1 MEERRLILA
10 FALSFAVLIG
20 FRIWTNSRYPQ
31 PTTQESQAAQTTATA
46 IAGTPAPSGAA
57 QSPATATPRAG
68 TTEDA
73 TVSSVLPTPTAPKQP
88 VISGDERRIEIVS
101 KEAEIAFSSKGARLL
116 SWKLLEYKDPRGKAV
131 EALPEGNPSPGPLDL
146 ITGKTNID
154 KTLAQ
159 ALFLVTDIGGD
170 GEKGARFDFSDGT
183 LTVTKTV
190 RTIKAGRAIVVEA
203 KVTENGSEI
212 PTQVFWGPG
221 FGQPSA
227 DEKSLN
233 GYLPP
238 AVVEIDEAGA
248 EARWPPSA
256 LQTPRQTRTR
266 LVGIENKYFA
276 VVFTGENGR
285 PIDFSASVSPTD
297 KDKNVQILVG
307 LPVALTVGAK
317 DYDRLK
323 DLGLGAEMVVPVGSW
338 LGPIV
343 VPLTR
348 ALRAVN
354 EKVGNYGIAIIL
366 LTLAISAALS
376 PLRHY
381 AILSSAK
388 MAKVGPQIRAVQE
401 RYKRLSLTDPKRQQM
416 QQEIA
421 EVYEKNGIDMVR
433 QTAAGCLPTLLTMPF
448 LFAFYR
454 MLDISVDLKGAPFF
468 WIPDLSL
475 KDPLFITPILSG
487 LSMIAMQRL
496 MPAPAVDPA
505 QQRMMLLMP
514 IIFSGMF
521 AWAPAGL
528 NLYWFISNLAAM
540 LQQGLAMYFAPHLF
554 PRTKDPQ

>member
-10 FALSFAVLIG
+10 FALSFAVLLG
-20 FRIWTNSRYPQ
+20 FRMWTNSRYPQ
-31 PTTQESQAAQTTATA
+31 PAA
-46 IAGTPAPSGAA
+46 TPAQSIASPTPGGPAA
-57 QSPATATPRAG
+57 SPAPQ
-68 TTEDA
+68 
-73 TVSSVLPTPTAPKQP
+73 SSPANVAKVPTPTLAPVP
-88 VISGDERRIEIVS
+88 AAPLVTGDERRVELTF
-101 KEAEIAFSSKGARLL
+101 KDAEIAFSTKGARLL
-116 SWKLLEYKDPRGKAV
+116 SWKLLDYKDQRGKPV
-131 EALPEGNPSPGPLDL
+131 EAHPGGNPAPGPLDL
-146 ITGKTNID
+146 ITGRADVDSRIRE
-154 KTLAQ
+154 
-159 ALFLVTDIGGD
+159 ALFRSTELNVG
-170 GEKGARFDFSDGT
+170 GEKGARFEFSDGT
-183 LTVTKTV
+183 LEVTKTV
-190 RTIKAGRAIVVEA
+190 QAIKGGRAFRVEA
-203 KVTENGSEI
+203 RVREAGVEV
-212 PTQVFWGPG
+212 PTKLYWGPG
-221 FGQPSA
+221 FGQPSE
-227 DEKSLN
+227 DERSLR

-238 AVVEIDEAGA
+238 EVVEIDESGT
-248 EARWPPSA
+248 EVRLPPTGLA
-256 LQTPRQTRTR
+256 APRSIRAK
-266 LVGIENKYFA
+266 LVGVENKYFA
-276 VVFTGENGR
+276 VVMTREDGS
-285 PIDFSASVSPTD
+285 PIEATASALVDGKETHVQVFVSP
-297 KDKNVQILVG
+297 
-307 LPVALTVGAK
+307 PVALTVGAK
-317 DYDRLK
+317 DYDRLQA
-323 DLGLGAEMVVPVGSW
+323 LGMGVEKIVPVGSW

-354 EKVGNYGIAIIL
+354 ARVGNYGVAIII
-366 LTLAISAALS
+366 LTIGIGIALS

-475 KDPLFITPILSG
+475 KDPLFITPLLSG

-505 QQRMMLLMP
+505 QQRMMMLMP
-514 IIFSGMF
+514 VIFSGMF

-528 NLYWFISNLAAM
+528 NLYWFVSNLVAM
-540 LQQGLAMYFAPHLF
+540 AQQALAMYFAPHLF
-554 PRTKDPQ
+554 PRAKPNP

>member
-10 FALSFAVLIG
+10 FALSFAVLLG
-20 FRIWTNSRYPQ
+20 FRMWTNSRYPQ
-31 PTTQESQAAQTTATA
+31 PVPESPAQGAPKASPAEPIATPTTKPAPSSVAVTAA
-46 IAGTPAPSGAA
+46 TPAPVA
-57 QSPATATPRAG
+57 P
-68 TTEDA
+68 
-73 TVSSVLPTPTAPKQP
+73 TV
-88 VISGDERRIEIVS
+88 SGDEQRVELVF
-101 KEAEIAFSSKGARLL
+101 KDAEIAFSSRGARLL
-116 SWKLLEYKDPRGKAV
+116 SWKLLDYKDQRGKPV
-131 EALPEGNPSPGPLDL
+131 EAHPGGNPSPGPLDL
-146 ITGKTNID
+146 VTGRSDLDTRIRE
-154 KTLAQ
+154 
-159 ALFLVTDIGGD
+159 ALFRSTELNVG
-170 GEKGARFDFSDGT
+170 GEKGVRFEFSDGT
-183 LTVTKTV
+183 LQVTKSV
-190 RTIKAGRAIVVEA
+190 HAIKAGRAFRIEA
-203 KVTENGSEI
+203 KVTEAGVMV
-212 PTQVFWGPG
+212 PAQVYWGPG
-221 FGQPSA
+221 FGQPSD
-227 DEKSLN
+227 DERSLS

-238 AVVEIDEAGA
+238 AVVEIDESGA
-248 EARWPPSA
+248 EVRLPPGDLS
-256 LQTPRQTRTR
+256 TPRKVRAR

-276 VVFTGENGR
+276 AIMTREDGALLEATAGAVVDGKETH
-285 PIDFSASVSPTD
+285 
-297 KDKNVQILVG
+297 VQILV
-307 LPVALTVGAK
+307 PPPIALTVGAK
-317 DYDRLK
+317 DHDRLQS
-323 DLGLGAEMVVPVGSW
+323 LGMGVEKIVPVGSW
-338 LGPIV
+338 IGPIV

-354 EKVGNYGIAIIL
+354 ARVGNYGVAIVL
-366 LTLAISAALS
+366 LTIGIGIALA

-496 MPAPAVDPA
+496 MPAPAIDPA
-505 QQRMMLLMP
+505 QQRMLMLMP

-528 NLYWFISNLAAM
+528 NLYWFVSNLVAM
-540 LQQGLAMYFAPHLF
+540 AQQALAMYFAPHLF
-554 PRTKDPQ
+554 PKAKATT

>member
-31 PTTQESQAAQTTATA
+31 PLPQETQTTQTAAPSTGTPAQNAGTQESPISPPTQ
-46 IAGTPAPSGAA
+46 IKAGGNASNAP
-57 QSPATATPRAG
+57 QPQ
-68 TTEDA
+68 
-73 TVSSVLPTPTAPKQP
+73 TAPKAP
-88 VISGDERRIEIVS
+88 VISGDETRVEIIS
-101 KEAEIAFSSKGARLL
+101 NEAEIAFSSKGARLL

-146 ITGKTNID
+146 ITGKNHID
-154 KTLAQ
+154 Q
-159 ALFLVTDIGGD
+159 ALKEALFRVTDIGGN

-183 LTVTKTV
+183 LTATKTV
-190 RTIKAGRAIVVEA
+190 RTIKAGRVVVVDA
-203 KVTENGSEI
+203 KITENGVEI
-212 PTQVFWGPG
+212 PAQVFWGPG
-221 FGQPSA
+221 FGQESA
-227 DEKSLN
+227 EEKSLN

-238 AVVEIDEAGA
+238 AVVEIDDAGG
-248 EARWPPSA
+248 ESRWPPTS
-256 LQTPRQTRTR
+256 LQTPRQSRTK

-276 VVFTGENGR
+276 VILTREDGR
-285 PIDFSASVSPTD
+285 PIDVNASVSTTD
-297 KDKNVQILVG
+297 KDKNVQILVD
-307 LPVALTVGAK
+307 LPITLTVGAK

-323 DLGLGAEMVVPVGSW
+323 DLGLGGELVVPVGSW
-338 LGPIV
+338 IGPIV

-354 EKVGNYGIAIIL
+354 ARVGNYGIAIIL

-421 EVYEKNGIDMVR
+421 EVYSKNGIDMVR

-475 KDPLFITPILSG
+475 MDPLFITPILSG
-487 LSMIAMQRL
+487 LSMIGMQKL
-496 MPAPAVDPA
+496 MPAPAIDPA

-554 PRTKDPQ
+554 PRTKAPQ

>member
-10 FALSFAVLIG
+10 FALSFAVLLG
-20 FRIWTNSRYPQ
+20 FRMWTNARYPPPAPGAAASTGT
-31 PTTQESQAAQTTATA
+31 PTPWPTETATGA
-46 IAGTPAPSGAA
+46 PAP
-57 QSPATATPRAG
+57 TATPALR
-68 TTEDA
+68 A
-73 TVSSVLPTPTAPKQP
+73 TVSSKPETPKAPI
-88 VISGDERRIEIVS
+88 VTGAERRVELGG
-101 KEAEIAFSSKGARLL
+101 KTAELAFSSRGARLL
-116 SWKLLEYKDPRGKAV
+116 SWKLPEYKDQRGKAI
-131 EALPEGNPSPGPLDL
+131 EAHPGGNPVPGPLDL
-146 ITGKTNID
+146 VTGRAELDARIR
-154 KTLAQ
+154 A
-159 ALFLVTDIGGD
+159 ALFQSTDLTFAGESGVT
-170 GEKGARFDFSDGT
+170 FDFSDGS
-183 LTVTKTV
+183 LVVHKSV
-190 RTIKAGRAIVVEA
+190 QSIKGGRAFRIEA
-203 KVTENGSEI
+203 RVLENGTPV
-212 PTQVFWGPG
+212 PTQVYWGPG
-221 FGQPSA
+221 FGQPSE
-227 DEKSLN
+227 DEKSLR

-238 AVVEIDEAGA
+238 EVVEVDEQGT
-248 EARWPPSA
+248 EVRLPPSSLLVA
-256 LQTPRQTRTR
+256 RASKAR
-266 LVGIENKYFA
+266 LVGVENKYFA
-276 VVFTGENGR
+276 AILTKEDGSLL
-285 PIDFSASVSPTD
+285 DASASSVTD
-297 KDKNVQILVG
+297 GKQANVQILVTPP
-307 LPVALTVGAK
+307 LALMVGAK
-317 DYDRLK
+317 DYDRLQS
-323 DLGLGAEMVVPVGSW
+323 LGMGAEKIVPVGSW

-354 EKVGNYGIAIIL
+354 ARVGNYGVAIIL
-366 LTLAISAALS
+366 LTIGIAIALA

-475 KDPLFITPILSG
+475 KDPLFITPLLSG

-505 QQRMMLLMP
+505 QQRMLMLMP

-528 NLYWFISNLAAM
+528 NLYWFVSNLAAM
-540 LQQGLAMYFAPHLF
+540 AQQALAMYFAPHLF
-554 PRTKDPQ
+554 PKAKATP

>member
-10 FALSFAVLIG
+10 FALSFAVLLG
-20 FRIWTNSRYPQ
+20 FRMWTSSRYPENPAGVAPATPVATQ
-31 PTTQESQAAQTTATA
+31 AKPTASTTPDSAPQKADAAMLVGVPTP
-46 IAGTPAPSGAA
+46 TPAPA
-57 QSPATATPRAG
+57 
-68 TTEDA
+68 
-73 TVSSVLPTPTAPKQP
+73 
-88 VISGDERRIEIVS
+88 ISGEERRVEMVL
-101 KEAEIAFSSKGARLL
+101 KDAELAFSSRGARLL
-116 SWKLLEYKDPRGKAV
+116 SWKLPEYKDSRGKAM
-131 EALPEGNPSPGPLDL
+131 EAHPGGNPFPGPLDL
-146 ITGKTNID
+146 VSGRKD
-154 KTLAQ
+154 VDERLRD
-159 ALFLVTDIGGD
+159 ALFSVTEAVMA
-170 GEKGARFDFSDGT
+170 GEKSIEFKYSDGT
-183 LTVTKTV
+183 LVASKLV
-190 RTIKAGRAIVVEA
+190 RTIRSGRAFHVDA
-203 KVTENGSEI
+203 RVTDGGVAV
-212 PTQVFWGPG
+212 PVRVYWGPG
-221 FGQPSA
+221 FGQA
-227 DEKSLN
+227 TDEEKSLQ

-238 AVVEIDEAGA
+238 GVVEIDEADTETRLPA
-248 EARWPPSA
+248 SA
-256 LQTPRQTRTR
+256 LTTPRAVRAR
-266 LVGIENKYFA
+266 LLGVENKYFA
-276 VVFTGENGR
+276 AIATREDGQLIEATA
-285 PIDFSASVSPTD
+285 SATSAT
-297 KDKNVQILVG
+297 KDAEVQILVT
-307 LPVALTVGAK
+307 PPLTLMVGAK
-317 DYDRLK
+317 DYDRLHAI
-323 DLGLGAEMVVPVGSW
+323 GLGGEKIVPVGSW

-354 EKVGNYGIAIIL
+354 AQVGNFGIAIIL
-366 LTLAISAALS
+366 LTILISLALS

-416 QQEIA
+416 QKEIT
-421 EVYEKNGIDMVR
+421 EVYEKNGIDMVK

-505 QQRMMLLMP
+505 QQRMLMLMP

-528 NLYWFISNLAAM
+528 NLYWFVSNVAAM
-540 LQQGLAMYFAPHLF
+540 TQQALAMYFAPHLF
-554 PRTKDPQ
+554 PRTKSPS

>member
-10 FALSFAVLIG
+10 FALSFAVLLG
-20 FRIWTNSRYPQ
+20 FRMWTNSRYPQ
-31 PTTQESQAAQTTATA
+31 PVA
-46 IAGTPAPSGAA
+46 TPAQSIASPTPGVPAA
-57 QSPATATPRAG
+57 SPAPQ
-68 TTEDA
+68 
-73 TVSSVLPTPTAPKQP
+73 SSPANVAKVPTPTLAPVP
-88 VISGDERRIEIVS
+88 AAPLVTGDERRVELTF
-101 KEAEIAFSSKGARLL
+101 KDAEIAFSTKGARLL
-116 SWKLLEYKDPRGKAV
+116 SWKLLDYKDQRGKPV
-131 EALPEGNPSPGPLDL
+131 EAHPGGNPAPGPLDL
-146 ITGKTNID
+146 ITGRAEVDSRIRE
-154 KTLAQ
+154 
-159 ALFLVTDIGGD
+159 ALFRSTELNVG
-170 GEKGARFDFSDGT
+170 GEKGARFEFSDGT
-183 LTVTKTV
+183 LEVTKTV
-190 RTIKAGRAIVVEA
+190 QAIKGGRAFRVEA
-203 KVTENGSEI
+203 RVREAGVEV
-212 PTQVFWGPG
+212 PTRLYWGPG
-221 FGQPSA
+221 FGQPSE
-227 DEKSLN
+227 DERSLR

-238 AVVEIDEAGA
+238 EVVEIDESGT
-248 EARWPPSA
+248 EVRLPPTGLA
-256 LQTPRQTRTR
+256 APRSIRAK
-266 LVGIENKYFA
+266 LVGVENKYFA
-276 VVFTGENGR
+276 VVMTREDGS
-285 PIDFSASVSPTD
+285 PIEATASALVDGKETHVQVFVSP
-297 KDKNVQILVG
+297 
-307 LPVALTVGAK
+307 PVALTVGAK
-317 DYDRLK
+317 DYDRLQA
-323 DLGLGAEMVVPVGSW
+323 LGMGVEKIVPVGSW

-354 EKVGNYGIAIIL
+354 ARVGNYGVAIII
-366 LTLAISAALS
+366 LTIGIGIALS

-475 KDPLFITPILSG
+475 KDPLFITPLLSG

-505 QQRMMLLMP
+505 QQRMMMLMP
-514 IIFSGMF
+514 VIFSGMF

-528 NLYWFISNLAAM
+528 NLYWFVSNLVAM
-540 LQQGLAMYFAPHLF
+540 AQQALAMYFAPHLF
-554 PRTKDPQ
+554 PRAKPNP

>member
-10 FALSFAVLIG
+10 FALSFAVLLG
-20 FRIWTNSRYPQ
+20 FRMWTNSRYPQ
-31 PTTQESQAAQTTATA
+31 IEAVPAPSASPAKPKEPGASPAPKPSSASAGIAAA
-46 IAGTPAPSGAA
+46 TPAPA
-57 QSPATATPRAG
+57 PA
-68 TTEDA
+68 A
-73 TVSSVLPTPTAPKQP
+73 TVP
-88 VISGDERRIEIVS
+88 VVTGEERRVELS
-101 KEAEIAFSSKGARLL
+101 LKDAELAFSSRGARLL
-116 SWKLLEYKDPRGKAV
+116 SWKLLEYKDQRGKPV
-131 EALPEGNPSPGPLDL
+131 EAHPGGNPAPGPLDL
-146 ITGKTNID
+146 VTGRPELDARIREARFRSTEQS
-154 KTLAQ
+154 A
-159 ALFLVTDIGGD
+159 A

-183 LTVTKTV
+183 LEVTKTIQA
-190 RTIKAGRAIVVEA
+190 IKGGRAFRIEA
-203 KVTENGSEI
+203 SVRENGLVV
-212 PTQVFWGPG
+212 PAQVFWGPG
-221 FGQPSA
+221 FGQPTE
-227 DEKSLN
+227 DERSLR

-238 AVVEIDEAGA
+238 EVVEIDENGA
-248 EARWPPSA
+248 EVRLPPASLTA
-256 LQTPRQTRTR
+256 PRSIRAK
-266 LVGIENKYFA
+266 LVGVENKYFA
-276 VVFTGENGR
+276 AIMTREDGAPLEAVA
-285 PIDFSASVSPTD
+285 SAIVDGKESH
-297 KDKNVQILVG
+297 VQLLVP
-307 LPVALTVGAK
+307 LPLALTVGAK
-317 DYDRLK
+317 DYDRLQS
-323 DLGLGAEMVVPVGSW
+323 LGMGVEKIVPVGSW

-354 EKVGNYGIAIIL
+354 ARVGNYGIAIIL
-366 LTLAISAALS
+366 LTIGIGIALA

-475 KDPLFITPILSG
+475 KDPLFITPLLSG

-505 QQRMMLLMP
+505 QQRMMMLMP

-528 NLYWFISNLAAM
+528 NLYWFVSNLVAM
-540 LQQGLAMYFAPHLF
+540 SQQALAMYFAPHLF
-554 PRTKDPQ
+554 PRAKANP

>member
-10 FALSFAVLIG
+10 FALSFAVLLG
-20 FRIWTNSRYPQ
+20 FRMWTNSRYPQ
-31 PTTQESQAAQTTATA
+31 PPAAPAQSATTVTPKEPGASPAPKAPSPSVGIAAARPA
-46 IAGTPAPSGAA
+46 PTPAP
-57 QSPATATPRAG
+57 ATPVVTGEEQRV
-68 TTEDA
+68 ELSLKDA
-73 TVSSVLPTPTAPKQP
+73 EL
-88 VISGDERRIEIVS
+88 
-101 KEAEIAFSSKGARLL
+101 AFSSRGARLL
-116 SWKLLEYKDPRGKAV
+116 SWKLLEYKDQRGKPV
-131 EALPEGNPSPGPLDL
+131 EAHPGGNPAPGPLDL
-146 ITGKTNID
+146 VTGRPELDAKIREAPFRT
-154 KTLAQ
+154 TEQRA
-159 ALFLVTDIGGD
+159 GE
-170 GEKGARFDFSDGT
+170 EKGARFDFSDGT
-183 LTVTKTV
+183 LEVTKSI
-190 RTIKAGRAIVVEA
+190 RAIKGGRAIRIEA
-203 KVTENGSEI
+203 SVREAGLAV
-212 PTQVFWGPG
+212 PAQLYWGPG
-221 FGQPSA
+221 FGQPSE
-227 DEKSLN
+227 DERSLR

-238 AVVEIDEAGA
+238 EVVEIDESGA
-248 EARWPPSA
+248 EVRMPPA
-256 LQTPRQTRTR
+256 GLTAPRSLRAK
-266 LVGIENKYFA
+266 LVGVENKYFA
-276 VVFTGENGR
+276 AIMTREDGAPLEAVASAI
-285 PIDFSASVSPTD
+285 IDGKETH
-297 KDKNVQILVG
+297 VQILVP
-307 LPVALTVGAK
+307 LPLALTVGAK
-317 DYDRLK
+317 DYDRLQS
-323 DLGLGAEMVVPVGSW
+323 LGMGVEKIVPVGSW

-354 EKVGNYGIAIIL
+354 ARVGNYGIAIIL
-366 LTLAISAALS
+366 LTIGIGIALA

-475 KDPLFITPILSG
+475 KDPLFITPLLSG

-505 QQRMMLLMP
+505 QQRMMMLMP

-528 NLYWFISNLAAM
+528 NLYWFVSNLVAM
-540 LQQGLAMYFAPHLF
+540 SQQALAMYFAPHLF
-554 PRTKDPQ
+554 PRAKANP

>member
-1 MEERRLILA
+1 MVKPQ
-10 FALSFAVLIG
+10 VLK
-20 FRIWTNSRYPQ
+20 T
-31 PTTQESQAAQTTATA
+31 
-46 IAGTPAPSGAA
+46 
-57 QSPATATPRAG
+57 
-68 TTEDA
+68 
-73 TVSSVLPTPTAPKQP
+73 P
-88 VISGDERRIEIVS
+88 VISGEEKRVELAG
-101 KEAEIAFSSKGARLL
+101 KGAEVAFSSRGARLL
-116 SWKLLEYKDPRGKAV
+116 SWKLLDYKDPRGKPV
-131 EALPEGNPSPGPLDL
+131 EAHPGGNPEPGPLDL
-146 ITGKTNID
+146 VTGRADLDARIR
-154 KTLAQ
+154 Q
-159 ALFLVTDIGGD
+159 APFRSTEVTVL
-170 GEKGARFDFSDGT
+170 GEKGAVFDFSDGT
-183 LTVTKTV
+183 LVVHKTIQS
-190 RTIKAGRAIVVEA
+190 IKGGRAFRIEA
-203 KVTENGSEI
+203 KVQENGVVI
-212 PTQVFWGPG
+212 PARVYWGPG
-221 FGQPSA
+221 LAQPTE
-227 DEKSLN
+227 DEKSLR

-238 AVVEIDEAGA
+238 DVVEIDEQGK
-248 EARWPPSA
+248 EVRLPPSS
-256 LQTPRQTRTR
+256 LLVPRETKAR
-266 LVGIENKYFA
+266 LIGVENKYFA
-276 VVFTGENGR
+276 AILTKEDGR
-285 PIDFSASVSPTD
+285 LIEATASSVTD
-297 KDKNVQILVG
+297 SKQANVEVLAAPPMVLV
-307 LPVALTVGAK
+307 VGAK
-317 DYDRLK
+317 DHDRLQALDMGVEK
-323 DLGLGAEMVVPVGSW
+323 IVPVGSW

-354 EKVGNYGIAIIL
+354 ARVGNYGVAIIL
-366 LTLAISAALS
+366 LTIAIGIALA

-475 KDPLFITPILSG
+475 KDPLFITPVLSG

-505 QQRMMLLMP
+505 QQRMMMLMP

-528 NLYWFISNLAAM
+528 NLYWFVSNLTAM
-540 LQQGLAMYFAPHLF
+540 AQQALAMYFAPHLF
-554 PRTKDPQ
+554 PKAKSTS

>member
-10 FALSFAVLIG
+10 FALSFAVLLG
-20 FRIWTNSRYPQ
+20 FRMWTSSRYPERPAEATPAAASATPSRPSPASAPAA
-31 PTTQESQAAQTTATA
+31 PTPMTAPPAITTIPTP
-46 IAGTPAPSGAA
+46 TPAPI
-57 QSPATATPRAG
+57 
-68 TTEDA
+68 
-73 TVSSVLPTPTAPKQP
+73 
-88 VISGDERRIEIVS
+88 ISGEERRVELVL
-101 KEAEIAFSSKGARLL
+101 KDAEIAFSSRGARLL
-116 SWKLLEYKDPRGKAV
+116 SWKLPEYKDSRGKAM
-131 EALPEGNPSPGPLDL
+131 EAHPGGNPFPGPLDL
-146 ITGKTNID
+146 VSGRADLDERLRT
-154 KTLAQ
+154 
-159 ALFLVTDIGGD
+159 ALFSATEKETGG
-170 GEKGARFDFSDGT
+170 ERSVEFNFSDGN
-183 LTVTKTV
+183 LVVSKAL
-190 RTIKAGRAIVVEA
+190 RTIRSGRAFRVEA
-203 KVTENGSEI
+203 RVTEAGVAV
-212 PTQVFWGPG
+212 PVRVYWGPG
-221 FGQPSA
+221 FGQASEE
-227 DEKSLN
+227 EKSLR

-238 AVVEIDEAGA
+238 DVVEIDEGGA
-248 EARWPPSA
+248 EVRLPPSSLA
-256 LQTPRQTRTR
+256 TPRAVRAR
-266 LVGIENKYFA
+266 LLCIENKYFA
-276 VVFTGENGR
+276 AIATREDGQSLEATASATSTG
-285 PIDFSASVSPTD
+285 
-297 KDKNVQILVG
+297 KDAEVQILVN
-307 LPVALTVGAK
+307 LPVVLMVGAK
-317 DYDRLK
+317 DYDRLHAI
-323 DLGLGAEMVVPVGSW
+323 GLGGEKIVPVGSW

-354 EKVGNYGIAIIL
+354 ARVGNYGLAIII
-366 LTLAISAALS
+366 LTILISLALS

-416 QQEIA
+416 QQEIT
-421 EVYEKNGIDMVR
+421 EVYEKNGIDMVK

-505 QQRMMLLMP
+505 QQRMMMLMP

-528 NLYWFISNLAAM
+528 NLYWFVSNVAAM
-540 LQQGLAMYFAPHLF
+540 TQQALAMYFAPHLF
-554 PRTKDPQ
+554 PRSKSTS